1 MAVTFLIDSHILL
14 WAAIDD
20 PRLRGAAR
28 DAFVDPE
35 NLLLVSVAT
44 LWELGIKNA
53 LGKLPLPVPAR
64 DFFSRE
70 MATRGYRVLDVKRA
84 HAERAAE
91 LSYPDPRHRD
101 PFDRML
107 VSQALVEGLPLLTA
121 DGRLGAY
128 EALGLQ
134 VVH

>member
-1 MAVTFLIDSHILL
+1 MKLLIDSHILL

-28 DAFVDPE
+28 DAFANPE
-35 NLLLVSVAT
+35 NLLLISVAT
-44 LWELGIKNA
+44 LWELGIKHA

-64 DFFSRE
+64 GFFASE
-70 MATRGYRVLDVKRA
+70 ITTRGYCVLDVQRA

-91 LSYPDPRHRD
+91 LPYPDPTHRD

-107 VSQALVEGLPLLTA
+107 VSQALVEGVPLLTA
-121 DGRLGAY
+121 DSRLVAY
-128 EALGLQ
+128 ETLGLR
-134 VVH
+134 VIR

>member
-1 MAVTFLIDSHILL
+1 MTLLIDSHILL

-20 PRLRGAAR
+20 PRLRGAGR
-28 DAFVDPE
+28 KAFVDPE

-44 LWELGIKNA
+44 LWELGIKYA
-53 LGKLPLPVPAR
+53 LGRLPLPVPAR
-64 DFFSRE
+64 DFFARE
-70 MATRGYRVLDVKRA
+70 IATRGYRVLDVRRE

-91 LSYPDPRHRD
+91 LPYPDPGHRD

-107 VSQALVEGLPLLTA
+107 VSQALVEGVPLLSA

-128 EALGLQ
+128 EGLGLQ
-134 VVH
+134 IVR

>member
-1 MAVTFLIDSHILL
+1 MTLLIDSHILL

-20 PRLRGAAR
+20 PRLRGDTRKAY
-28 DAFVDPE
+28 VDPE
-35 NLLLVSVAT
+35 NLLMVSVAT
-44 LWELGIKNA
+44 LWELGIQHA

-64 DFFSRE
+64 DFFARE
-70 MATRGYRVLDVKRA
+70 IATRGYRVLDVQRA

-91 LSYPDPRHRD
+91 LPYPDQGHRD

-107 VSQALVEGLPLLTA
+107 VSQALVEGVPLLTG

-128 EALGLQ
+128 EPLGLQ
-134 VVH
+134 LVR

>member
-1 MAVTFLIDSHILL
+1 VVTLLIDSHILL

-20 PRLRGAAR
+20 PRLRGNAR
-28 DAFVDPE
+28 KTFVDPE

-44 LWELGIKNA
+44 MWELGIKHA

-64 DFFSRE
+64 DFFARE
-70 MATRGYRVLDVKRA
+70 IATRGYRVLDVQRQ

-91 LSYPDPRHRD
+91 LPYPDPAQRD

-107 VSQALVEGLPLLTA
+107 VSQALVEGVPLLTA
-121 DGRLGAY
+121 DGRFGAY
-128 EALGLQ
+128 EGLGLR
-134 VVH
+134 VVR

>member
-1 MAVTFLIDSHILL
+1 MTLLIDSHILL

-20 PRLRGAAR
+20 PRLRGESR
-28 DAFVDPE
+28 KAFVDPE

-44 LWELGIKNA
+44 MWELGIKHA

-64 DFFSRE
+64 DFFARE
-70 MATRGYRVLDVKRA
+70 IATRGYRVLDVQRA

-91 LSYPDPRHRD
+91 LAYPDPGHRD

-107 VSQALVEGLPLLTA
+107 VSQALVEGVALLTV
-121 DGRLGAY
+121 DGRFRAY
-128 EALGLQ
+128 EALGLR
-134 VVH
+134 VVR